1 MSNAIGMDVANTGGM
16 IETGK
21 PAVVVQ
27 DGTIEALKWLGV
39 VLMTLDHINKY
50 FFNETLPG
58 VFELGRLTMPIFGF
72 VLAYNL
78 ARPGCLATGA
88 YGRTMKRMALYG
100 LLATPFYIIL
110 GAGQLAFGWL
120 PLNIMAMLFVATAS
134 LYLVELGG
142 GRGMLAAGVVFLLGG
157 ILGEFWWMGQAVVM
171 TAWWYFRSGRHI
183 ALVSVIAATAW
194 LFVINRNFYAVFSI
208 VLLVGGQYVNVRIP
222 RLKNIFYAYYPLHLA
237 VLCGIHKIYY

>member
-1 MSNAIGMDVANTGGM
+1 MSNAIGMDAVKAGDM
-16 IETGK
+16 SETGR
-21 PAVVVQ
+21 PAIVVQ

-58 VFELGRLTMPIFGF
+58 IFELGRLTMPIFGF

-78 ARPGCLATGA
+78 ARPGCLAKGV

-100 LLATPFYIIL
+100 LLATPFYTIL
-110 GAGQLAFGWL
+110 GAEQLAFGWF

-142 GRGMLAAGVVFLLGG
+142 RRAILAAEVVFLLGG
-157 ILGEFWWMGQAVVM
+157 ILGEFWWIGQAVVM

-183 ALVSVIAATAW
+183 ALVSVIAATAL

-208 VLLVGGQYVNVRIP
+208 VLLVGAQYVNVRIP
-222 RLKNIFYAYYPLHLA
+222 RLKNIFYAYYTLHLA

>member
-183 ALVSVIAATAW
+183 ALVSVIAATAL
-194 LFVINRNFYAVFSI
+194 LFVINCNFYAVFSI
-208 VLLVGGQYVNVRIP
+208 VLLVGAQYVNVRIP

>member
-1 MSNAIGMDVANTGGM
+1 MSNAIGIDVANTGSI

-21 PAVVVQ
+21 PTVVVQ
-27 DGTIEALKWLGV
+27 DGTIEALKWFGV

-78 ARPGCLATGA
+78 ARPGCLAKGV

-183 ALVSVIAATAW
+183 ALVSVIAATAL

-208 VLLVGGQYVNVRIP
+208 VLLVGAQYVNVRIP
-222 RLKNIFYAYYPLHLA
+222 RLKNIFYAYYTLHLA

>member
-1 MSNAIGMDVANTGGM
+1 MSNAIGMDAVKAGGM
-16 IETGK
+16 SETGR
-21 PAVVVQ
+21 PAIVEQ

-39 VLMTLDHINKY
+39 VLMTLDHTNKY

-78 ARPGCLATGA
+78 ARPGCLAKGA

-100 LLATPFYIIL
+100 LLATPFYMIL
-110 GAGQLAFGWL
+110 GAGQLVFGWF

-142 GRGMLAAGVVFLLGG
+142 RRAILAAEVVFLLGG
-157 ILGEFWWMGQAVVM
+157 ILGEFWWIGQAVVM

-183 ALVSVIAATAW
+183 ALVSVIVATAL

-208 VLLVGGQYVNVRIP
+208 VLLVGAQYANVRIP

>member
-1 MSNAIGMDVANTGGM
+1 MSNAIGVDVANTGGM

-50 FFNETLPG
+50 VFNETLPG

-134 LYLVELGG
+134 LYLVELGD

-183 ALVSVIAATAW
+183 ALVSVIAATAL

>member
-1 MSNAIGMDVANTGGM
+1 MSNAIGMDAVKTGGM
-16 IETGK
+16 SETGR
-21 PAVVVQ
+21 PAIVVQ

-78 ARPGCLATGA
+78 ARPGCLARGV

-100 LLATPFYIIL
+100 LLATPFYMIL
-110 GAGQLAFGWL
+110 GAGQLAFGWF

-142 GRGMLAAGVVFLLGG
+142 RRAILAAEVVFLLGG
-157 ILGEFWWMGQAVVM
+157 ILGEFWWIGQAVVM

-183 ALVSVIAATAW
+183 ALVSVIVATAL

-208 VLLVGGQYVNVRIP
+208 VLLVGAQYANVRIP

>member
-1 MSNAIGMDVANTGGM
+1 MSNAIGMDVANTGSI

-183 ALVSVIAATAW
+183 ALVSVIAATAL

>member
-1 MSNAIGMDVANTGGM
+1 MSNAIGMDAVKAGGM
-16 IETGK
+16 SETGR
-21 PAVVVQ
+21 PAIVVQ

-78 ARPGCLATGA
+78 ARPGCLAKGA

-100 LLATPFYIIL
+100 LLATPFYMIL
-110 GAGQLAFGWL
+110 GAGQLVFGWF

-142 GRGMLAAGVVFLLGG
+142 RRAILAAEVVFLLG
-157 ILGEFWWMGQAVVM
+157 ILVDWPGRCNDGMVVFPKRP
-171 TAWWYFRSGRHI
+171 TYRACQR
-183 ALVSVIAATAW
+183 
-194 LFVINRNFYAVFSI
+194 NRGYRV
-208 VLLVGGQYVNVRIP
+208 VVCHQP
-222 RLKNIFYAYYPLHLA
+222 
-237 VLCGIHKIYY
+237 